1 MKNIAV
7 RQVTIKNEYENG
19 RTLEQI
25 DAEIAL
31 HTMPSL
37 ALDEVSLKD
46 DEKEEEEP
54 KVQKK
59 SFCEKWKTDKIY
71 KSKFIHTLCLFWA
84 FVNLVEYLLFKG
96 LGLCCLT
103 PLSTIF
109 QLYYGSQFYW
119 WRKPDCRK
127 SLTNLIMFNQC
138 LVWFFFNLSSN
149 FTEKQFT

>member
-31 HTMPSL
+31 HTMPNV

-84 FVNLVEYLLFKG
+84 FVNLVEYLLN
-96 LGLCCLT
+96 C
-103 PLSTIF
+103 
-109 QLYYGSQFYW
+109 FYV
-119 WRKPDCRK
+119 KFDDK
-127 SLTNLIMFNQC
+127 LKKNQ
-138 LVWFFFNLSSN
+138 
-149 FTEKQFT
+149 TKH